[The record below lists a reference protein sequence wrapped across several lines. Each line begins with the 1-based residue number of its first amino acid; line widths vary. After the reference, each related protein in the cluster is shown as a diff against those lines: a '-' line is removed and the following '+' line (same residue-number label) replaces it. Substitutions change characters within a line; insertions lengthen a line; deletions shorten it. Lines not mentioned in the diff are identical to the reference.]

1 MPERKTVLITGSS
14 RGIGKT
20 IARKFAERNFN
31 VIINCR
37 KSSDKLKEFEAQL
50 KEYNDNILSFVC
62 DVSKYEDVRKMI
74 NEINLY
80 FGGIDILV
88 NNAGISYIGLFNEM
102 KYNMW
107 DDIIDVNLKGV
118 YNCTHLVLPYM
129 INKKKGSVVNISSV
143 WGDRG
148 ASCEVIYSSTK
159 GAVNSFTKALAKELG
174 PCDIKVNA
182 IACGVIDTE
191 MNAFLSEEEKKTLID
206 EIPFTRFGR
215 AEEVAELV
223 YFLASDNS
231 SYLSGQVIAVDGA
244 WI

>member
-1 MPERKTVLITGSS
+1 MSERKTVLITGSS
-14 RGIGKT
+14 RGIGKAT
-20 IARKFAERNFN
+20 ARKFAEGNFN

-37 KSSDKLKEFEAQL
+37 NSSDKLKEFENEL
-50 KEYNDNILSFVC
+50 KKYNDNILSFTC

-74 NEINLY
+74 KEVNLY
-80 FGGIDILV
+80 FGGIDILI
-88 NNAGISYIGLFNEM
+88 NNAGIAYVGLFNEM
-102 KYNMW
+102 KCNLW
-107 DDIIDVNLKGV
+107 NDIIDINLKGV

-129 INKKKGSVVNISSV
+129 INKKNGSVINISSV

-174 PCDIKVNA
+174 PCNIKVNA
-182 IACGVIDTE
+182 VACGVIDTE
-191 MNAFLSEEEKKTLID
+191 MNSFLSEEERNILID

-231 SYLSGQVIAVDGA
+231 SYLSGQVIALDGA